1 MCGFVSGLFILFH
14 WSIFLCLCQYH
25 TVWMTEALQYSM
37 KSGRLIPPAPFFFLK
52 AALASW
58 GLSCFH
64 MNCEFFCSS
73 SVKNVTDNLIRIAL
87 SLQIAFGSLVIFNNV
102 DSSYPGTQN
111 SSPSVYVIFNF
122 FYQYLVIFYIQFF
135 CLLRQDYSQYF
146 IPFAAQVN
154 GIDSLISLSDFSLLV
169 YRNADDFWVLIL
181 YPETLLNSLISSSNF
196 LMVSLGFS
204 IYSIMLSANS
214 ENFILLFQSG
224 FLLFLF
230 LL

>member
-1 MCGFVSGLFILFH
+1 MCGFVYGLSILFH

-25 TVWMTEALQYSM
+25 TVWITEALQYSM
-37 KSGRLIPPAPFFFLK
+37 KSRRLIPPAPFFFLK
-52 AALASW
+52 AALASR
-58 GLSCFH
+58 GLLRFH

-73 SVKNVTDNLIRIAL
+73 SVKNVTDNLIGITL
-87 SLQIAFGSLVIFNNV
+87 SLQIAFGSIVIFNNI

-122 FYQYLVIFYIQFF
+122 FHQYLVIFYIQFF
-135 CLLRQDYSQYF
+135 CLLKQDYSQYF
-146 IPFAAQVN
+146 FPFAAKVN
-154 GIDSLISLSDFSLLV
+154 GIDSLISLSDFSLLL

-181 YPETLLNSLISSSNF
+181 YPATLLNSLISSSNF
-196 LMVSLGFS
+196 LIVSLGFS